1 MDYMEV
7 VRPLRADQETHYNCC
22 QSVLVTFAKEMGLSR
37 DQAYALGAY
46 FNGGMRH
53 GSVCGALSGA
63 MMVLGMTGCGE
74 QEAAALLRQF
84 QENHGATDCAAL
96 LKSAQERG
104 EERKPHCDNLVY
116 ELVEAVARILA
127 QSK

>member
-37 DQAYALGAY
+37 DQAYALGTY

-74 QEAAALLRQF
+74 QEA
-84 QENHGATDCAAL
+84 AAL